1 MTINPETSDSAIYG
15 HTVLVGMGV
24 GCFQS
29 AGVAVASAIAPAAEV
44 GHAVSVMTIAQILGS
59 LAALSI
65 TGCIFQNEVLVNIGK
80 ALPSL
85 PADQLSHFLTG
96 TSSPLYGS
104 LSTSDKYA
112 VVTAL
117 TDSIRS
123 AFVYVTAISSLG
135 LVLSL
140 ALSRKKLYLADG
152 QVAKE

>member
-1 MTINPETSDSAIYG
+1 MTIHPETSDSAIYG
-15 HTVLVGMGV
+15 YTVLIGMGV

-44 GHAVSVMTIAQILGS
+44 DYAVSVMTIAQILGS

-65 TGCIFQNEVLVNIGK
+65 TGCIFQNEVLVNVDH

-96 TSSPLYGS
+96 TSSSLYGP
-104 LSTSDKYA
+104 LSTSEKNL
-112 VVTAL
+112 VVAAL

-123 AFVYVTAISSLG
+123 AFVYVTAISTFG

-152 QVAKE
+152 QIAKE